1 VSFVDEYKD
10 AYYFLLN
17 RINNFAG
24 TIVSKMSDLIAELQE
39 IQEAAEEVFVSQ
51 GEAPAPRPE

>member
-1 VSFVDEYKD
+1 MDEYKD